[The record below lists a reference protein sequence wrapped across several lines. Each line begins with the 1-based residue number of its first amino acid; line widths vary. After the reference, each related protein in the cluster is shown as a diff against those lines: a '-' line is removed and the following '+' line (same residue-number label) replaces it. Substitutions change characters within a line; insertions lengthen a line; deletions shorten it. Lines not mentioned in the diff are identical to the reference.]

1 MYVLRDDGFLS
12 SDIHG
17 IHREVLVRALKLL
30 EAQGKAR

>member
-1 MYVLRDDGFLS
+1 MLRPDESLS